1 MNLTR
6 VKYQDSCIYI
16 GLDGSNERKYSTIS
30 LDEVKNVYAI
40 YKIKTNNNYVKDTI
54 LIRRQ
59 DVVVIEREIVVKF
72 ELTQLHR
79 PDECEI
85 EIISLKFTYFNKKP
99 KVIAIG
105 RSYPLLEIRTLPPK
119 TINNIIAPTK
129 RPPELKKRPIKN
141 LSMVEEIIVIP
152 EEKIDFEEITHME
165 LREEKKEEI
174 TIITDDTTISKVV
187 SGIEHKI
194 ESKLEAQSNKLESDI
209 AKLCYETMDLL
220 LASLPQP
227 EFAADYRSSE
237 PLMQSIHKYINAD
250 LLQNDLEEGE
260 SA

>member
-1 MNLTR
+1 MYFFYNHIYHS
-6 VKYQDSCIYI
+6 KNISNFFIYQNS
-16 GLDGSNERKYSTIS
+16 
-30 LDEVKNVYAI
+30 
-40 YKIKTNNNYVKDTI
+40 
-54 LIRRQ
+54 
-59 DVVVIEREIVVKF
+59 
-72 ELTQLHR
+72 
-79 PDECEI
+79 
-85 EIISLKFTYFNKKP
+85 
-99 KVIAIG
+99 
-105 RSYPLLEIRTLPPK
+105 
-119 TINNIIAPTK
+119 
-129 RPPELKKRPIKN
+129 
-141 LSMVEEIIVIP
+141 
-152 EEKIDFEEITHME
+152 
-165 LREEKKEEI
+165 
-174 TIITDDTTISKVV
+174 ISKVV